1 LRKSATTLEDRNNT
15 NNKHFK
21 ITESLTSYSIT
32 KTTTDD
38 YYCSFVK
45 NGVIFSN
52 PITSFKLHFTKMNG
66 KVVLVGIATKSVFG
80 VKEAYTHKE
89 AITYASSTGNIWEN
103 GDSRKGGKGIK

>member
-1 LRKSATTLEDRNNT
+1 
-15 NNKHFK
+15 
-21 ITESLTSYSIT
+21 
-32 KTTTDD
+32 
-38 YYCSFVK
+38 
-45 NGVIFSN
+45 
-52 PITSFKLHFTKMNG
+52 MNG